1 MMRLLANK
9 KNVKVVSIVVSTIF
23 VLGIAG
29 LAYMQMETPAMAS
42 PNSQVGV
49 VDTTKILTPE
59 SEVAKSLS
67 DEMNAYI
74 KESQTK
80 FEQVSANMDDA
91 QKEKLFADYQQ
102 KIQNKQMEL
111 QKSLGDQV
119 KEATKTIADAK
130 GLTVVLSKDVVLYG
144 GVDITDQ
151 VAKKFAEVVKKGSD
165 AKK

>member
-9 KNVKVVSIVVSTIF
+9 KNVKTVSIIVATVF
-23 VLGIAG
+23 VLGIGG
-29 LAYMQMETPAMAS
+29 LAYMQMATPAMAA
-42 PNSQVGV
+42 PNSEVGV
-49 VDTTKILTPE
+49 VDTSKILTPD
-59 SEVAKSLS
+59 SEVAKNLT

-80 FEQVSANMDDA
+80 FEQESANMDDA

-102 KIQNKQMEL
+102 KIQAKQVEL
-111 QKSLGDQV
+111 QKGVSDQV
-119 KEATKTIADAK
+119 KAATKTVADAK
-130 GLTVVLSKDVVLYG
+130 GLSVVLSKDVVLYG

-151 VAKKFAEVVKKGSD
+151 VAKKFAEVAKKGSD

>member
-9 KNVKVVSIVVSTIF
+9 KNVKTVSIIVAAVF
-23 VLGIAG
+23 VLGIGG
-29 LAYMQMETPAMAS
+29 LAYMQMATPAMAA
-42 PNSQVGV
+42 PNSEVGV
-49 VDTTKILTPE
+49 VDTTKILTPD
-59 SEVAKSLS
+59 SEVAKNLT

-80 FEQVSANMDDA
+80 FEQESANMDDA

-102 KIQNKQMEL
+102 KIQAKQVEL
-111 QKSLGDQV
+111 QKGVSDQV
-119 KEATKTIADAK
+119 KEATKTVADAK
-130 GLTVVLSKDVVLYG
+130 GLSVVLSKEVVLYG

-151 VAKKFAEVVKKGSD
+151 VAKKFAEVAKKGSD